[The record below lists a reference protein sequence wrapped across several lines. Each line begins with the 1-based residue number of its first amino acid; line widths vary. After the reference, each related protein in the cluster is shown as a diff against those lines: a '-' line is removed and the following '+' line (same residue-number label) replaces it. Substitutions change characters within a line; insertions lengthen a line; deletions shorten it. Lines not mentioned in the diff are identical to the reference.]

1 MAETEALFEMD
12 APPPAP
18 VEKESQTVRRT
29 KRQAAALTR
38 GRHPL
43 GLLGFPLPLHAEA
56 APADDRS
63 EVGRRCGNCRFRE
76 VLEYRSKSFAKCV
89 FGATDEY
96 APRAAHS
103 EATDVRSWWPA
114 CRDHEPGDPKI
125 PDGMRWIPDP
135 KGMR

>member
-1 MAETEALFEMD
+1 MADDTLFDVDVPER
-12 APPPAP
+12 PP

-29 KRQAAALTR
+29 RRQAAEVAR

-43 GLLGFPLPLHAEA
+43 GLLGFSLHLHTES

-63 EVGRRCGNCRFRE
+63 AAGRRCGNCRFRE
-76 VLEYRSKSFAKCV
+76 VLEYRSRSYAKCV

-96 APRAAHS
+96 APRAARS

-114 CRDHEPGDPKI
+114 CRDHEPGDPKV
-125 PDGMRWIPDP
+125 PGGMRWVLDP
-135 KGMR
+135 ASMR